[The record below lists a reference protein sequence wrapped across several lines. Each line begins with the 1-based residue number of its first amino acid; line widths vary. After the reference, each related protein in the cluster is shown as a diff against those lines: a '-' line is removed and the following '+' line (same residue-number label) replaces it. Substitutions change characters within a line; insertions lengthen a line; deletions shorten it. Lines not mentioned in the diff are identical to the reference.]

1 MDRTSDRPGEPGI
14 DARTLE
20 ELTRPMLATLQ
31 AMTGYD
37 SVYLT
42 TIDAPAGLQHILFSN
57 NARQMRIP
65 EGLAV
70 PWADTLCKRALESGV
85 MATTEVATL
94 WPDSEAARALGIR
107 SYVSTPVNA
116 GEQVYGTLCAAST
129 QSLPLSDQAQQLLQS
144 FAALIGQQVEREA
157 LLAQLRRANA
167 ELSSHALTDPL
178 TGLPN
183 RRALLAELARALAR
197 GQREYHLVHVAFVDL
212 DGFKA
217 INDGYG
223 HDVGD
228 LFLVAVSER
237 LSAAMR
243 GGDFLGRYGGDEFVV
258 IAASPDVAAV
268 APLAERLGTATRG
281 HYELPG
287 GTLDYAGASVG
298 VATAAPGDPS
308 DVVLA
313 RADEAMYAAKRAR
326 RQGVPLA

>member
-1 MDRTSDRPGEPGI
+1 MDADSERPGGADPGT
-14 DARTLE
+14 RTLE

-42 TIDAPAGLQHILFSN
+42 TIDATAGLQHILFSN

-70 PWADTLCKRALESGV
+70 PWADTLCKRALESGE
-85 MATTEVATL
+85 MATSDVARR
-94 WPDSEAARALGIR
+94 WPDADVAKALGIQ

-116 GEQVYGTLCAAST
+116 GEQLYGTLCAAST
-129 QSLPLSDQAQQLLQS
+129 QSLPLPPPARELLRS

-157 LLAQLRRANA
+157 MLAQLRRANA
-167 ELSSHALTDPL
+167 ELSSFALTDPL

-197 GQREYHLVHVAFVDL
+197 GQRERGLVHVAFVDL

-217 INDGYG
+217 INDTHG
-223 HDVGD
+223 HDAGDDFLAAVG
-228 LFLVAVSER
+228 AR
-237 LSAAMR
+237 LAAALR

-258 IAASPDVAAV
+258 IAASNDESAV
-268 APLAERLGTATRG
+268 APLRERLAAATRG
-281 HYELPG
+281 RYALPG
-287 GTLDYAGASVG
+287 VGLDYPGASVG

-308 DVVLA
+308 EIVLA
-313 RADEAMYAAKRAR
+313 RADEAMYAVKRAR
-326 RQGVPLA
+326 RQGALA

>member
-1 MDRTSDRPGEPGI
+1 MEADSERPDPGT
-14 DARTLE
+14 RTLE

-42 TIDAPAGLQHILFSN
+42 TIDAVAGLQHILFST

-65 EGLAV
+65 EGLSV
-70 PWADTLCKRALESGV
+70 PWQDTLCKRALESGE
-85 MATTEVATL
+85 MATTDVAAL
-94 WPDSEAARALGIR
+94 WPDSEAAKALGIQ

-116 GEQVYGTLCAAST
+116 GEQLYGTLCAAST
-129 QSLPLSDQAQQLLQS
+129 QSLPLTPPARELLQS
-144 FAALIGQQVEREA
+144 FATLIGQQVEREA
-157 LLAQLRRANA
+157 MLAQLRRANA
-167 ELSSHALTDPL
+167 ELSSFALTDPL

-197 GQREYHLVHVAFVDL
+197 GQREHGLVHVAFVDL

-217 INDGYG
+217 INDTHG
-223 HDVGD
+223 HDAGD
-228 LFLVAVSER
+228 DFLAAVAAR
-237 LSAAMR
+237 LATALR

-258 IAASPDVAAV
+258 IAASSDEAAV
-268 APLAERLGTATRG
+268 VPLRERLTGATRG
-281 HYELPG
+281 RYELPG
-287 GTLDYAGASVG
+287 LVLDYPGASVG

-313 RADEAMYAAKRAR
+313 RADEAMYAVKRAR
-326 RQGVPLA
+326 RQGAVA